1 MSKKMY
7 FSSFE
12 VHQML
17 NHRAGREI
25 TAYEMKTLI
34 CCWRI
39 SKGLTD
45 EEQSGFTRV
54 EVDEFLKY
62 AY

>member
-1 MSKKMY
+1 MF

-12 VHQML
+12 LHQML

-25 TAYEMKTLI
+25 SAYEMKTLI
-34 CCWRI
+34 SCWRI
-39 SKGLTD
+39 SKGLSD

>member
-1 MSKKMY
+1 MSKKMF

-12 VHQML
+12 LHQML

-34 CCWRI
+34 SCWRI
-39 SKGLTD
+39 SKGLSD

>member
-1 MSKKMY
+1 
-7 FSSFE
+7 
-12 VHQML
+12 ML

-54 EVDEFLKY
+54 EMNEFLKY

>member
-1 MSKKMY
+1 MSKQIIY
-7 FSSFE
+7 TSFE
-12 VHQML
+12 LHRML

-45 EEQSGFTRV
+45 EVQSGFTRM